1 MAEAR
6 DGTTE
11 SLRTQL
17 TEAHEQLL
25 RRDQAFQAWES
36 EVAGLRGEL
45 QRVGEWASR
54 LEADLQRREADLQRL
69 EAELQRVNESASRR
83 IAEFEAVIAA
93 MEATRAWR
101 LAERWWAFRGRFRR
115 GSADRR

>member
-1 MAEAR
+1 MARAHDR
-6 DGTTE
+6 AE

-17 TEAHEQLL
+17 TVAHEELLL
-25 RRDQAFQAWES
+25 RDRAFEAWES

-54 LEADLQRREADLQRL
+54 LEADLQSL
-69 EAELQRVNESASRR
+69 EAELQRVNDSASDR
-83 IAEFEAVIAA
+83 IAELEAVIAA

-101 LAERWWAFRGRFRR
+101 SAERWRAIRGRLGR